1 MKNLILISS
10 VLAIF
15 IGCGSSSEDSNSP
28 TNNNSDSSVSDLISK
43 SSTVKSA
50 HFTQTFRNRAS
61 TTSTGKM
68 QRKFFNKQETGV
80 YPCSYSGTYTV
91 TISEEANTIEYM
103 QCIEQDSSTNKYLF
117 QSGTI
122 GYAEEN
128 NIFVYGFEDYFY
140 IPDYENHSG
149 TGEYYQSLIMAF
161 SSSSTEDKF
170 FINGGMDIYEEGKV
184 VEKFSYTDFLYREN
198 LQTKAIYVEGKTS
211 DKALCL
217 NESHQYKTSENDWL
231 VPYDNNQDYFKS
243 GTIVIDDMK
252 YVYNNDKVTLYK
264 DGKSGTFTQKEILEK
279 QEALVNNDSCATP
292 NQLSKLNVNFNF

>member
-1 MKNLILISS
+1 MKKLILISS
-10 VLAIF
+10 ILAIF
-15 IGCGSSSEDSNSP
+15 VGCGSSSKDSNSP

-68 QRKFFNKQETGV
+68 QRKFNKLEAGI
-80 YPCSYSGTYTV
+80 YPCSYSGTYTI
-91 TISEEANTIEYM
+91 TISEEADIIEYM

-117 QSGTI
+117 QNGRV
-122 GYAEEN
+122 GYAEKN
-128 NIFVYGFEDYFY
+128 NIFVYGFEDYLY
-140 IPDYENHSG
+140 IPDYENHSE
-149 TGEYYQSLIMAF
+149 TGEHYQSLVMAF
-161 SSSSTEDKF
+161 SSSSTEEKF
-170 FINGGMDIYEEGKV
+170 FINGGMDIYKEGKV
-184 VEKFSYTDFLYREN
+184 VEKLSYTDFLYREN

-211 DKALCL
+211 NKALCL
-217 NESHQYKTSENDWL
+217 NENHQYKTSVNAWL

-279 QEALVNNDSCATP
+279 AEALVNNDSCANP
-292 NQLSKLNVNFNF
+292 NQLSKVNSNFNF